1 MFEKIRTA
9 VVAAMLVSA
18 SFAAVTQAKAGD
30 DPLIIMVSGPLID
43 PFFSSLK
50 KGVDDAS
57 DAMGVDTQFSTITS
71 FDNVQADLVRLLDIA
86 VSRNPDA
93 LLVGNFFPDAMG
105 PLVKRAS
112 ENGIPVFIHNTGA
125 STWRELGAVGYVGE
139 APYQMGKTA
148 GEFFLAQGANNGI
161 CFIHV
166 PGQPALEQRC
176 AGFEDTMKG
185 AGGTSK
191 MLSIPATDSQNSQ
204 AILQALKGAIQTNP
218 DLSAIFTLG
227 ATQAALAVQAVK
239 EQDKIGKIRVGTTDL
254 STPMLEAVKAGE
266 LEFLIDQQPYLQGY
280 YSVTAAVHFLRYG
293 LAPVDRIQTG
303 PLLITA
309 ENADQVLEA
318 NRKYTG
324 VRGAQ

>member
-1 MFEKIRTA
+1 MLKKIG
-9 VVAAMLVSA
+9 VLVAAA
-18 SFAAVTQAKAGD
+18 FFATSSLLGSTQARADD

-57 DAMGVDTQFSTITS
+57 QALGVKTQYSTITS

-112 ENGIPVFIHNTGA
+112 DSGIPVIIHNTGA
-125 STWRELGAVGYVGE
+125 SNWRDLGAIGYVGE

-148 GEFFLAQGANNGI
+148 GEYFQNRGAKTGI
-161 CFIHV
+161 CFIHI

-176 AGFEDTMKG
+176 AGFEDAMKQ
-185 AGGTSK
+185 AGGSAVIV
-191 MLSIPATDSQNSQ
+191 SVPATDSQNSQ
-204 AILQALKGAIQTNP
+204 AVLQALKGAIQSNS
-218 DLSAIFTLG
+218 DLDAIFTLG

-239 EQDKIGKIRVGTTDL
+239 EQDKAGSISVGTTDL
-254 STPMLEAVKAGE
+254 STPMLEAVKSGD
-266 LEFLIDQQPYLQGY
+266 LQFLIDQQPYLQGY
-280 YSVTAAVHFLRYG
+280 YSVTGAVQYLKYG

-303 PLLITA
+303 PLMITA

-318 NRKYTG
+318 NRKHAG